1 MVTHMKAQARL
12 TLSMIWIGAALCAGA
27 MRSAALPAAEPPS
40 PWATVA
46 RGIWWVP
53 EVVKP
58 DREPDGNTVI
68 FGAPS
73 GLVVMDTGRHAWHR
87 NGILALASAQ
97 HKPIVA
103 IINSHWHLDHTSGNP
118 ALREQYPSLR
128 VYASGAINEALSGF
142 LAGSAARSE
151 KYLNDPQIPDGIK
164 EDIRAGLLTIK
175 NGSSLRPDV
184 EIKSSSLMSIGGRKL
199 RINLEPYAATAGDV
213 WVFDEPSGVA
223 ALGDLVTIPSPYLDT
238 ACPQGWSRALAK
250 VTDTPFKIA
259 VPGHGP
265 LLSRTQVSQYRGAFD
280 AFIDCAKSPKPKA
293 VCADS
298 WSGAMRTLLGDKPLD
313 AASASEEAAEY
324 VDMLRTNDGNS
335 RFCRQPGAA

>member
-1 MVTHMKAQARL
+1 MNSQIRL
-12 TLSMIWIGAALCAGA
+12 NLLVISVCAVACTAAIK
-27 MRSAALPAAEPPS
+27 SAAAPLAQPSS
-40 PWATVA
+40 PWASVA
-46 RGIWWVP
+46 HGIWWVP

-68 FGAPS
+68 FDAPS

-118 ALREQYPSLR
+118 ALRAQYPALR

-151 KYLNDPQIPDGIK
+151 KYLNDPQIPAGIK
-164 EDIRAGLLTIK
+164 EDIRAGLLTIQ
-175 NGSSLRPDV
+175 NGTSLRPDV
-184 EIKSSSLMSIGGRKL
+184 EIKSSALMSIGGHEL
-199 RINLEPYAATAGDV
+199 HINLEHNAATAGDV
-213 WVFDEPSGVA
+213 WVYDEPTGVA

-238 ACPQGWSRALAK
+238 ACPEGWSQALQH

-265 LLSRTQVSQYRGAFD
+265 LLSRAQVVLYRSAFD
-280 AFIDCAKSPKPKA
+280 AFIDCAKNSSPKA
-293 VCADS
+293 ICADA
-298 WSGAMRTLLGDKPLD
+298 WSRAMRALLGDKPLD
-313 AASASEEAAEY
+313 DASAASEAADY
-324 VDMLRTNDGNS
+324 VDMLRASGGNS
-335 RFCRQPGAA
+335 RFCQPPHSA

>member
-1 MVTHMKAQARL
+1 MLMRTQIRL
-12 TLSMIWIGAALCAGA
+12 NVIAITFGALAF
-27 MRSAALPAAEPPS
+27 SAAMKSVAAPLAQPSS
-40 PWATVA
+40 PWAPVA

-87 NGILALASAQ
+87 NGILALASAKQ
-97 HKPIVA
+97 KPIVA

-118 ALREQYPSLR
+118 ALRAQYPALR

-151 KYLNDPQIPDGIK
+151 KYLNDPQIPAGIK
-164 EDIRAGLLTIK
+164 EDIRAGLLTIQ

-184 EIKSSSLMSIGGRKL
+184 EIKSSGVMSIGGRKFHV
-199 RINLEPYAATAGDV
+199 NLERYAATAGDV
-213 WVFDEPSGVA
+213 WVYDEPTGVA

-238 ACPQGWSRALAK
+238 ACPEGWSQALGH

-265 LLSRTQVSQYRGAFD
+265 LLSRAQVVLYRGAFD
-280 AFIDCAKSPKPKA
+280 AFVECAKSSNPKA
-293 VCADS
+293 VCADA
-298 WSGAMRTLLGDKPLD
+298 WSNAMRALLGNKPMD
-313 AASASEEAAEY
+313 AASAAEEAADY
-324 VDMLRTNDGNS
+324 VDMLRANGGNS
-335 RFCRQPGAA
+335 GFCQQPHSA